1 MDSSLCKWQHFDL
14 LNATILVKINSKKR
28 KNLMMIYIP
37 KSGRIQNWALVVL
50 VQYVT
55 FCNCLNL
62 KRLKLH
68 FNVVLNNL

>member
-1 MDSSLCKWQHFDL
+1 
-14 LNATILVKINSKKR
+14 
-28 KNLMMIYIP
+28 MMIYIP